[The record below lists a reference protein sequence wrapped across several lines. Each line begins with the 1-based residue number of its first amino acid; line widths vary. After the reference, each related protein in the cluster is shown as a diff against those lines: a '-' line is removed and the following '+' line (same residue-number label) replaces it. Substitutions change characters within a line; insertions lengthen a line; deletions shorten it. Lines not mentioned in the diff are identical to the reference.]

1 MVANMGDTSLE
12 PIPTIPVIQQ
22 VMSAGIYGLIIGTV
36 VVVGAVAL
44 MFLALW
50 GSKKKRSIC

>member
-1 MVANMGDTSLE
+1 LE

>member
-1 MVANMGDTSLE
+1 LE

-22 VMSAGIYGLIIGTV
+22 VMSTGIFGLIIGTV